1 MLLCCKTKQEK
12 RKIHIHV
19 VPQLCTKYIKV
30 GKTKILQEAHY
41 TKKKKKKCTAYLKF
55 TFD

>member
-12 RKIHIHV
+12 RKIHIRV
-19 VPQLCTKYIKV
+19 VPQLFTKYIKV
-30 GKTKILQEAHY
+30 GKTKYFKKHTIL
-41 TKKKKKKCTAYLKF
+41 KKKCTVYLKF